1 MSDVYELWSWSE
13 QHQCWLAVSQGSEAE
28 VLDGAARRT
37 AAARKYGMWGAAF
50 VGCKVGARPNASPA
64 ALGIDVVTEP
74 KPDRPAPADDQAE
87 LERLR
92 GIEQRARAIFDDPQP
107 NNWRGAAFHI
117 LTGDIDE

>member
-1 MSDVYELWSWSE
+1 MSASTGWFRPCNFGD
-13 QHQCWLAVSQGSEAE
+13 CAE
-28 VLDGAARRT
+28 VMETDGAVWVRSSRNPEAV
-37 AAARKYGMWGAAF
+37 AAF
-50 VGCKVGARPNASPA
+50 TVEEWQRFRA
-64 ALGIDVVTEP
+64 DV
-74 KPDRPAPADDQAE
+74 KAGRFDDIAPADDQVE